1 MHIELPRVC
10 VMFITACTRSGLLCA
25 LGACCP
31 PVRSALGARKC
42 IEARRQ
48 GSNWL
53 SPQAVTRK
61 CILSVPKAAR
71 ILCTLNCLVCVCP
84 CIFARSPPAQVSD
97 ARVRGPRH
105 LTAHL
110 PSRMIVALALCDQL
124 LPAGAELCS

>member
-25 LGACCP
+25 LGACFP

-53 SPQAVTRK
+53 SPQAVTK
-61 CILSVPKAAR
+61 MHFIGAQSCKD
-71 ILCTLNCLVCVCP
+71 TLHIELPRVCVPVHFRSFPACSGQRCP
-84 CIFARSPPAQVSD
+84 CARSPPFNCSSAIPNDSCT
-97 ARVRGPRH
+97 RV
-105 LTAHL
+105 
-110 PSRMIVALALCDQL
+110 V
-124 LPAGAELCS
+124 